1 MDGHTRTE
9 MDCTTEAVVLFED
22 VVEVF
27 EHRMIEGCI
36 ANEFKCTYTEETGE
50 FVAEINGKFYVAM
63 IREKK

>member
-9 MDCTTEAVVLFED
+9 MDCTTEAVVLFEE
-22 VVEVF
+22 VVEVLD
-27 EHRMIEGCI
+27 HRMIEGCI
-36 ANEFKCTYTEETGE
+36 ANEFKCTYTEKTGE

>member
-1 MDGHTRTE
+1 MDDDTVECDTLP
-9 MDCTTEAVVLFED
+9 CEA
-22 VVEVF
+22 EVF

-36 ANEFKCTYTEETGE
+36 ANEFKCTYTEKTGE

>member
-1 MDGHTRTE
+1 
-9 MDCTTEAVVLFED
+9 MDCDTFD
-22 VVEVF
+22 GVVEMF

-36 ANEFKCTYTEETGE
+36 ANEFKCTYNEEKGE

>member
-1 MDGHTRTE
+1 
-9 MDCTTEAVVLFED
+9 MDCDTFDCVIETFEQ
-22 VVEVF
+22 
-27 EHRMIEGCI
+27 RMMEGCI

>member
-36 ANEFKCTYTEETGE
+36 ANEFKCTYNAEKGE

-63 IREKK
+63 TREKK

>member
-1 MDGHTRTE
+1 MAIRGLN
-9 MDCTTEAVVLFED
+9 MDCDTFD
-22 VVEVF
+22 GVVEMF
-27 EHRMIEGCI
+27 EQRMIEGCI